1 MNGALHHVEVNVSDL
16 ASSRAFYDW
25 LLPLMDYSLYQQWK
39 HGFSYKK
46 GETYLVFVQTEEA
59 FLEREYHRKATGLNH
74 LAFHADPAL
83 IERVTQE
90 LALKGIPILYPDR
103 HPYAAGENTLALF
116 FEDPD
121 RLKIELAAY

>member
-1 MNGALHHVEVNVSDL
+1 MNGTLHHVEVNVSDL

-25 LLPLMDYSLYQQWK
+25 LLPLMGYTLYQQWK
-39 HGFSYKK
+39 HGFSYQL
-46 GETYLVFVQTEEA
+46 GETYIVFVQTEEA
-59 FLEREYHRKATGLNH
+59 FMDRLYHRKATGLNH

-90 LALKGIPILYPDR
+90 LDLKGIPILYPDR
-103 HPYAAGENTLALF
+103 HPTAAGENTLALF

>member
-1 MNGALHHVEVNVSDL
+1 MNGTLHHVEINVSDL

-25 LLPLMDYSLYQQWK
+25 LLPLMGYTPYQEWK
-39 HGFSYKK
+39 QGFSYRLN
-46 GETYLVFVQTEEA
+46 ETYLVFVQTEAA
-59 FLEREYHRKATGLNH
+59 FLDRPYHRKAPGLNH

-83 IERVTQE
+83 IQRVSQA
-90 LALKGIPILYPDR
+90 LAQKGIPFLYPDR
-103 HPYAAGENTLALF
+103 HPYAAGENALALF